1 MTNEKQKEMIKKIL
15 EATIDDT
22 PSKSLDGYRE
32 VAVEYL
38 NMINK
43 VITPMNPF
51 TAPIAAAALGV
62 MKEIVMKEMNS
73 EVESTVKSIEML
85 LKVSIR
91 SEKVPYQ
98 NKKGTL
104 MSTLPAKIRKIYFSN
119 KLIIPLFADF
129 FKGTAYEKK
138 VYRQHNRFYRT
149 ILG

>member
-32 VAVEYL
+32 VAVEYF

-91 SEKVPYQ
+91 SEKVPYH
-98 NKKGTL
+98 K
-104 MSTLPAKIRKIYFSN
+104 
-119 KLIIPLFADF
+119 
-129 FKGTAYEKK
+129 
-138 VYRQHNRFYRT
+138 
-149 ILG
+149 